1 MTDKPSDAELQKQFK
16 AWLKH
21 QPKSPRKKISDQPL
35 REEIER
41 LFDQFNT
48 EGGIQEY
55 ALLHKWLEISESVKD
70 YSRSELNE
78 VYKKIWIPTALS
90 DYRRLQPEL
99 MEINNKPSYESID
112 IFGQRRREIVRDH
125 DPLSRHWSILRTF
138 VSSQPHDGSVGRSIR
153 FLVRDKKSQKYL
165 GVINLS
171 SEFLALKTRNEAI
184 GIDDARWKKI
194 NQHSANGST
203 IIPVQPFGSRYLG
216 GKLLALLCLS
226 DVVAKAW
233 ERRWGNKLVS
243 VTTTNLWASLKPQSQ
258 YDGLEPY
265 WSKLG
270 TSSGSAPFKPT
281 ENVYHKMRDWMRNN
295 YPFEYWLHFVAK
307 RKNGMMLKRD
317 NKNRAIVF
325 CYRKLGF
332 KKSEYES
339 GHTRGIY
346 FSRLYQN
353 ADAFLR
359 GEISAGELM
368 PAFDNSIEALTA
380 YWRFGKIGD
389 TTIGSSNRNS
399 MTKGRISK
407 LQKEQKFPKADKPEW
422 YRSDAYLSFDE
433 FKAKNW
439 SNIGR

>member
-16 AWLKH
+16 AWFKD
-21 QPKSPRKKISDQPL
+21 QPKSPRKKISDQSL
-35 REEIER
+35 RDEIKR
-41 LFDQFNT
+41 LLGRFNT
-48 EGGIQEY
+48 AGGIQEY

-78 VYKKIWIPTALS
+78 VYRRIWVPTALS
-90 DYRRLQPEL
+90 DYRRIQPEL
-99 MEINNKPSYESID
+99 IEVNDKPFFESID
-112 IFGQRRREIVRDH
+112 IFGQRRQEIVKDH
-125 DPLSRHWSILRTF
+125 DPLSRHWNILRTF
-138 VSSQPHDGSVGRSIR
+138 VSSQPNDGSVGRSIR
-153 FLVRDKKSQKYL
+153 FLVRDKRSQKYL
-165 GVINLS
+165 GVVCVS
-171 SEFLALKTRNEAI
+171 SEFLALKMRNEEI
-184 GIDDARWKKI
+184 GIDDTRWKKI
-194 NQHSANGST
+194 NNHSANGST

-243 VTTTNLWASLKPQSQ
+243 VTTTNLWASIKPQSQ

-270 TSSGSAPFKPT
+270 TSSGSSPFKPT
-281 ENVYHKMRDWMRNN
+281 EQLYRKIREWMCQN
-295 YPFEYWLHFVAK
+295 YPFEYWLHFIGK

-317 NKNRAIVF
+317 NKNRALIF

-346 FSRLYQN
+346 FSRLYKN
-353 ADAFLR
+353 TDEFLR
-359 GEISAGELM
+359 GGIVETDLT
-368 PAFDNSIEALTA
+368 PAFDNSVAALTD

-389 TTIGSSNRNS
+389 TTIGASNRNS
-399 MTKGRISK
+399 MTKGRILK
-407 LQKEQKFPKADKPEW
+407 LQMEKKFSMAEKPEW
-422 YRSDAYLSFDE
+422 YRSDAFLSFED
-433 FKAKNW
+433 FKTKNW